1 MAELIQD
8 EVFMAF
14 TTYGAMVI
22 LKMMLMVPITTYY
35 CLTRGVGNNSSLLF
49 YGPLFHI
56 RNLNVS
62 SDLAHY
68 RSGFWTYLEFE
79 PGHCWMFDGKL
90 QPNGVELET
99 QLHAE
104 EIEIPDSR
112 TLSLHTQLTHS
123 TVRYLNKCH
132 QNDLENIIPF
142 VVVSLLYTLSGPEL
156 SAALLHFFA
165 SCWIFH
171 TTAYIGVAQQGS
183 VLDPGHSHGLRTS
196 RTSTWSSDLSYVLTH
211 QPTVFGLHASAH
223 ASAHVTSSHISTR
236 SLDPASA
243 HASAHGRRTSHTSS
257 RISLQS
263 LDVTHQPTVS
273 GPHTSSLGLQT
284 SLIIPWSPDITHHL
298 MVSGPHI
305 LAWSPDLTQ
314 HLMASGL
321 MAFSTHPS
329 VCQLTIYII
338 VSSSFIQALDL
349 SFQTLC
355 FTSAS
360 LPAVW
365 ILHTIAYIAAL
376 PHPSRGLSWILGML
390 VTFSMAH
397 RTLSTMLLL

>member
-1 MAELIQD
+1 
-8 EVFMAF
+8 
-14 TTYGAMVI
+14 VI
-22 LKMMLMVPITTYY
+22 SVSAICSY
-35 CLTRGVGNNSSLLF
+35 VHNSQSCGRLCVCVAISCPLCFFCTLF
-49 YGPLFHI
+49 EWK
-56 RNLNVS
+56 N
-62 SDLAHY
+62 
-68 RSGFWTYLEFE
+68 
-79 PGHCWMFDGKL
+79 
-90 QPNGVELET
+90 
-99 QLHAE
+99 
-104 EIEIPDSR
+104 
-112 TLSLHTQLTHS
+112 
-123 TVRYLNKCH
+123 RYLNKCH

-183 VLDPGHSHGLRTS
+183 VLDPGHSHGLRTPCISS
-196 RTSTWSSDLSYVLTH
+196 RISTCHQLTHQHTVFGPRISSCISTWSSDLTH
-211 QPTVFGLHASAH
+211 QF
-223 ASAHVTSSHISTR
+223 
-236 SLDPASA
+236 
-243 HASAHGRRTSHTSS
+243 
-257 RISLQS
+257 
-263 LDVTHQPTVS
+263 THQPTVS
-273 GPHTSSLGLQT
+273 GPHASAHGLRTSHISTWSPDPNTSSCISTWSPDPTHHLMVYGPHTSSLGLQT

-329 VCQLTIYII
+329 
-338 VSSSFIQALDL
+338 LDL

>member
-35 CLTRGVGNNSSLLF
+35 CLTRGVGNNSNPNPILQVISVSAICSYVHNSQSCGRLCVCVAISCPLCFFCTLF
-49 YGPLFHI
+49 EWK
-56 RNLNVS
+56 N
-62 SDLAHY
+62 
-68 RSGFWTYLEFE
+68 
-79 PGHCWMFDGKL
+79 
-90 QPNGVELET
+90 
-99 QLHAE
+99 
-104 EIEIPDSR
+104 
-112 TLSLHTQLTHS
+112 
-123 TVRYLNKCH
+123 RYLNKCH

-183 VLDPGHSHGLRTS
+183 VLDPGHSHGLRTY

-223 ASAHVTSSHISTR
+223 ASTHVTSSHISTR

-243 HASAHGRRTSHTSS
+243 HASAHGRRTSHTSTWS
-257 RISLQS
+257 PDPDTSSCISTWS
-263 LDVTHQPTVS
+263 LDLTHHLMVY

-329 VCQLTIYII
+329 
-338 VSSSFIQALDL
+338 
-349 SFQTLC
+349 TLC

-365 ILHTIAYIAAL
+365 ILYTIAYIAAL